1 MKLDASLMF
10 GPIKN
15 GEMAAELEAVGYD
28 GVYTFEGKSDPFISL
43 TVAAVR
49 TQRVDLMT
57 SIAVAFARNPMSLAY
72 LGNDLQSVSEGRFVL
87 GLGTQV
93 KAHIERRFDMPWS
106 KPAAR
111 MREMVLAIKAIW
123 SSWASGEKLNFQ
135 GDFYSNTLSS
145 PMFSPQSMPYGSP
158 KIFLAGVGPKMTEVV
173 GEVGDGYFMHPF
185 NSVKSTVELS
195 RPALERGFAKVGR
208 SWADIEVSAQVVT
221 ATGLNEEEM
230 KVAERAA
237 RNQIAFYG
245 STPAYR
251 PILAVHGWEDL
262 QPEANRMTK
271 EGKWD
276 QLADLVDDEI
286 LHTFAV
292 VGEPKDVARKILD
305 RFAGTAQRLS
315 PVVYESN
322 TELLKKIQREF
333 RALL

>member
-15 GEMAAELEAVGYD
+15 GEMAADLEEAGYD
-28 GVYTFEGKSDPFISL
+28 GVYTFEGKTDPFISL
-43 TVAAVR
+43 TVAAVK
-49 TQRVDLMT
+49 TQRIDLMT

-72 LGNDLQSVSEGRFVL
+72 LGSDLQQVSEGRFIL

-93 KAHIERRFDMPWS
+93 KAHIERRFGMPWS

-123 SSWASGEKLNFQ
+123 DSWDGGEKLNFQ
-135 GDFYSNTLSS
+135 GEFYSHTLSS
-145 PMFSPQSMPYGSP
+145 PMFSPATMPYGIP
-158 KIFLAGVGPKMTEVV
+158 KIFLAGVGPKMIEVV
-173 GEVGDGYFMHPF
+173 GEVADGYFMHPF
-185 NSVKSTVELS
+185 NSERSTAELS
-195 RPALERGFAKVGR
+195 IPALQRGFEKAGKTGENFV
-208 SWADIEVSAQVVT
+208 ISAQVVT
-221 ATGLNEEEM
+221 ATGLNEEQM
-230 KVAERAA
+230 KASEHAA

-251 PILAVHGWEDL
+251 PILEVHGWEDL
-262 QPEANRMTK
+262 QPEANRLSK

-276 QLADLVDDEI
+276 QMADLVDDKM

-292 VGEPKDVARKILD
+292 VGEPKDIARQMVD
-305 RFAGTAQRLS
+305 RFAGTAERLS

-322 TELLKKIQREF
+322 TELLKTILNEVK
-333 RALL
+333 ALA

>member
-10 GPIKN
+10 GPNKN
-15 GEMAAELEAVGYD
+15 GEMAAELERAGYD
-28 GVYTFEGKSDPFISL
+28 GVYTFEGKTDPFISL
-43 TVAAVR
+43 TVAAVK
-49 TQRVDLMT
+49 TEKIALMT

-72 LGNDLQSVSEGRFVL
+72 LGSDLQQVSEGRFIL

-93 KAHIERRFDMPWS
+93 KAHIERRFSMPWS
-106 KPAAR
+106 RPAAR

-123 SSWASGEKLNFQ
+123 DSWDGGEKLNFQ
-135 GDFYSNTLSS
+135 GQFYSHTLAS
-145 PMFSPQSMPYGSP
+145 PMFSPQSMPCGIP

-185 NSVKSTVELS
+185 NSERSTDELS
-195 RPALERGFAKVGR
+195 IPALERGFAKAGKTRNEFEISGHV
-208 SWADIEVSAQVVT
+208 IT
-221 ATGLNEEEM
+221 ATGLNEEQM
-230 KVAERAA
+230 KDAEHAA

-262 QPEANRMTK
+262 QPEANRLSK

-276 QLADLVDDEI
+276 QMADLVDDQM

-292 VGEPKDVARKILD
+292 VGEPKDIARQIVD
-305 RFAGTAQRLS
+305 RFAGIVERVS

-322 TELLKKIQREF
+322 TKLLKTILKEVK
-333 RALL
+333 ALS